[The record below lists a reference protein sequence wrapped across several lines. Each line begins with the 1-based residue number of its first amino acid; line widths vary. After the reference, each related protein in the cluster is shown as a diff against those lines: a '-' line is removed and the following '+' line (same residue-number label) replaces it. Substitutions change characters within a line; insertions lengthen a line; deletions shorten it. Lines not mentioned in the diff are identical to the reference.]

1 MTDFGEGI
9 VSKQCILETHSEYLV
24 NRIRFRTAAAGTSNP
39 WLEAVKL
46 YFVERGADGSSFREV
61 HMNEFGAILDWPD
74 GFFDQSQREAEAIL
88 RAAVIKRK
96 QQRGSN
102 DAQR

>member
-1 MTDFGEGI
+1 
-9 VSKQCILETHSEYLV
+9 
-24 NRIRFRTAAAGTSNP
+24 
-39 WLEAVKL
+39 
-46 YFVERGADGSSFREV
+46 
-61 HMNEFGAILDWPD
+61 MNEFGAILDWPD

-96 QQRGSN
+96 KQRGSN